1 MNKEYKDFE
10 EKFKKI
16 IGLTLTNVEYS
27 EIKNELG
34 EPYESTPYYPSKYE
48 DLHSVDYSVFINT
61 KEEQKIEI
69 YWDDQFFQFGI
80 GIKINEKSDFSNT
93 AILNVTTEKIW
104 ANTIGQKIIDI
115 EINWNIVETIEQTNN
130 ETESFHYPQ
139 DVKII
144 FENNQK
150 IIISAS
156 TYNQERGDV
165 YGFSDNILVTNNEE
179 TAQKINMI

>member
-16 IGLTLTNVEYS
+16 IGLTITEVEYS
-27 EIKNELG
+27 EIKSDVEGPDNLL
-34 EPYESTPYYPSKYE
+34 PYYPSKFE
-48 DLHSVDYSVFINT
+48 DLHSVDFSVFMNT
-61 KEEQKIEI
+61 KEEQKIEV

-93 AILNVTTEKIW
+93 SILNVSSEKIW
-104 ANTIGQKIIDI
+104 QNTIGQKIIDI
-115 EINWNIVETIEQTNN
+115 EINWNLVETIEQFNN

-165 YGFSDNILVTNNEE
+165 YGFSDNLLVTNSEE
-179 TAQKINMI
+179 IALIIKMI